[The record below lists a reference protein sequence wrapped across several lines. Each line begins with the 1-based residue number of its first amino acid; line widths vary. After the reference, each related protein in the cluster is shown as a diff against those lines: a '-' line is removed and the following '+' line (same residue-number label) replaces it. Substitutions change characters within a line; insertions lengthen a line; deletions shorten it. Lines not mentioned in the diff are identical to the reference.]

1 MHTADVH
8 TLEACIPQD
17 VLSSSGLEP
26 APPEFGSYHY
36 TGRIEGHT
44 LVKVYPNGRASAVLF
59 S

>member
-1 MHTADVH
+1 MHNADVH

-26 APPEFGSYHY
+26 APFEYSSQHY
-36 TGRIEGHT
+36 TGRIEVHT